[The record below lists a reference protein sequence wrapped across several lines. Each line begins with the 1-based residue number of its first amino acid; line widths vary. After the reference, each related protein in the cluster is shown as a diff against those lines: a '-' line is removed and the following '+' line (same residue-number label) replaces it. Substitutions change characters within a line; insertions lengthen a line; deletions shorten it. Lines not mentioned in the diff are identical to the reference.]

1 MVVEGEG
8 VSGSDS
14 GGGDI
19 WGNHGVSGVSGGV
32 GGREGGFR
40 ASSGVGGGGDWS
52 GDGGWVVAIAVAAA
66 TIETM
71 VAMKVGA
78 NDNGGGSYWQ

>member
-1 MVVEGEG
+1 M
-8 VSGSDS
+8 
-14 GGGDI
+14 
-19 WGNHGVSGVSGGV
+19 
-32 GGREGGFR
+32 
-40 ASSGVGGGGDWS
+40 
-52 GDGGWVVAIAVAAA
+52 AIAVAAA